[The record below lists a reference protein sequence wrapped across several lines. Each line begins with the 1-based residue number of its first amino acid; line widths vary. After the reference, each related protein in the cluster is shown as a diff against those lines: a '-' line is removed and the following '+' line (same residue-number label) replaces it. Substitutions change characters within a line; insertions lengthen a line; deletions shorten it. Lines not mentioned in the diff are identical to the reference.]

1 MHAALLRW
9 PSNVSLTTTTAT
21 RLLAIFRLSDA
32 ELPPADAPPALT
44 SSLHYMML
52 DGASL
57 QPIGSHLGE
66 PRLLPLPTPP
76 TEQLLSGPEDAR
88 LFSLAGRACL
98 IYNDVQRDGDRGA
111 SASGGDRDEP
121 TSSNFARW
129 RMRRGLYLS
138 CLSAR
143 TGSDAL
149 LPSYPIALR
158 PSATVARV
166 VGSTSDVE
174 KNWVPFVRN
183 GTLLF
188 SYSLDPHVI
197 LRIQPE
203 ELEAALTAAEGAHVA
218 GAEEARL
225 ASSLALEADVVHVT
239 RFASADE
246 SAQPSR
252 PSMRGGTPP
261 VRIGGR
267 HVAFMHAVYKRPCQ
281 PPQCRGNTHQ
291 SLYTVAAYA
300 FASSPPYAIEAISP
314 PFMLGGHTTPYP
326 IGLVATKKHLL
337 LSYGVAD
344 RDWHIAKLSREEL
357 LATLVPVATEDLTQ
371 ATLSKARQAS
381 GRELPSHRIHLVRGT
396 PASVREALASG

>member
-1 MHAALLRW
+1 M
-9 PSNVSLTTTTAT
+9 
-21 RLLAIFRLSDA
+21 
-32 ELPPADAPPALT
+32 
-44 SSLHYMML
+44 
-52 DGASL
+52 G
-57 QPIGSHLGE
+57 PI
-66 PRLLPLPTPP
+66 
-76 TEQLLSGPEDAR
+76 
-88 LFSLAGRACL
+88 RAKWH
-98 IYNDVQRDGDRGA
+98 
-111 SASGGDRDEP
+111 P
-121 TSSNFARW
+121 
-129 RMRRGLYLS
+129 
-138 CLSAR
+138 
-143 TGSDAL
+143 
-149 LPSYPIALR
+149 
-158 PSATVARV
+158 
-166 VGSTSDVE
+166 
-174 KNWVPFVRN
+174 
-183 GTLLF
+183 LF

-252 PSMRGGTPP
+252 PSMRGGTPR

-267 HVAFMHAVYKRPCQ
+267 HVAFMHAGTSGHASHHSAVEVRI
-281 PPQCRGNTHQ
+281 N
-291 SLYTVAAYA
+291 LYTVAAYA

-326 IGLVATKKHLL
+326 IGSGCHEKHLL